1 MMLAPVVL
9 AAMVLA
15 AVALPAAAATTRA
28 AISTAQV
35 AAAISSAG
43 INITADQVT
52 LLADVA
58 AATPSP
64 TLMVESME
72 RWGDHRTKVR
82 MSCANA
88 ECVPFYVA
96 VQWQQAQ
103 PATAAFGGRAATTT
117 VLAKPASGEI
127 VLRAG
132 ATATLLLE
140 IDHVHIQIP
149 VVCLESGALG
159 QTIRVASKDR
169 RQTFMAQVGDPT
181 LVRGTTQ

>member
-1 MMLAPVVL
+1 MKRVKLIS

-15 AVALPAAAATTRA
+15 AAALPAAAANTRA

-43 INITADQVT
+43 IKVSADQVT

-58 AATPSP
+58 AATPAP

-96 VQWQQAQ
+96 VQWEQAE
-103 PATAAFGGRAATTT
+103 PAAAAFGGRAATTA
-117 VLAKPASGEI
+117 VLAKPAPGAV

-140 IDHVHIQIP
+140 SDHVHIRIP
-149 VVCLESGALG
+149 VVCLESGAIG
-159 QTIRVASKDR
+159 QTIRVATADH
-169 RQTFMAQVGDPT
+169 RQTFMAQVGDPA
-181 LVRGTTQ
+181 LVKGTTQ

>member
-1 MMLAPVVL
+1 MKTLKLISATMILAT
-9 AAMVLA
+9 AT
-15 AVALPAAAATTRA
+15 LPIAAANTRA
-28 AISTAQV
+28 AISAAQV

-43 INITADQVT
+43 IKIAASQVT

-58 AATPSP
+58 AATPDP

-82 MSCANA
+82 MSCANS

-96 VQWQQAQ
+96 VQWEQAE
-103 PATAAFGGRAATTT
+103 PAAAAFGGRAATTA
-117 VLAKPASGEI
+117 VPAKPAAGAV

-140 IDHVHIQIP
+140 SDHVHIQIP
-149 VVCLESGALG
+149 VVCLESGAIG
-159 QTIRVASKDR
+159 QTIRVATRDR

-181 LVRGTTQ
+181 PLKGTTQ

>member
-1 MMLAPVVL
+1 MKRMTLIS

-15 AVALPAAAATTRA
+15 AAALPAAAANTRA

-43 INITADQVT
+43 IKIAADQVT

-58 AATPSP
+58 AVTPDP

-88 ECVPFYVA
+88 ECVPFYVT
-96 VQWQQAQ
+96 VQWEQAE
-103 PATAAFGGRAATTT
+103 PAAAAFGGRAATTA
-117 VLAKPASGEI
+117 VPAKPAAGAV

-132 ATATLLLE
+132 VTATLLLE
-140 IDHVHIQIP
+140 SDHVHIRIP
-149 VVCLESGALG
+149 VVCLESGTSG
-159 QTIRVASKDR
+159 QTIRVATPDR
-169 RQTFMAQVGDPT
+169 RQTFMAQVGDPA
-181 LVRGTTQ
+181 LRKGTTH